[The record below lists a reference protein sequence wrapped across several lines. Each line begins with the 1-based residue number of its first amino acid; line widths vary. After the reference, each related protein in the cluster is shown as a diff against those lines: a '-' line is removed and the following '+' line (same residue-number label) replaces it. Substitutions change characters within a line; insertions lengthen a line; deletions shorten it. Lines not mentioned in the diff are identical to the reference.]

1 MVLLNI
7 AGGVALILFGIRFL
21 RKGLERLLGH
31 GLHAWLER
39 MAKRPTRAAVAG
51 FAFGSVAPSST
62 AQTLLTLQLLNAG
75 KLSAESMLGFL
86 LGANLGITVM
96 VQLIAFR
103 IYSYYALF
111 LIVGLIGFQFM
122 KSETLRGIGQ
132 TILGIGFI
140 FLAMNL
146 ITAAARGLVGNSDF
160 EVLLG
165 VLVNHRVLL
174 VVFAA
179 VVTFLTQSST
189 ATIGL
194 ALALGETGVAGLSLL
209 LPVVLGA
216 NLGIG
221 LTSLVAGFPTWAG
234 RRLAATNLLLKTLV
248 IAGALLIYPALEAW
262 FAASPGAL
270 ARQGANFHTVFNIV
284 VTVIGVVLAVPL
296 GRLMQR
302 AVKPGQTASGMKP
315 IASHL
320 DDAALASPVFA
331 LANAG
336 RETLRLAD
344 EVKSMLE
351 GSWRALASH
360 DSELARGVR
369 KHDDRVDELNAAI
382 KLYLSRIPSDAM
394 TPRDSQLQFGLLNF
408 SSQLESIGDVI
419 DKNIC
424 GPVLAHARDGVLLHP
439 EDQAALDTLYQKV
452 LRRFDTAI
460 SVLATRD
467 RELARQFL
475 VEGDALKEWCIETQK
490 THYTRLASAA
500 VSQEIVA
507 STRFIDALNV
517 LRRISGQLNTIGHT
531 FVLQPASAVADSG
544 AG

>member
-31 GLHAWLER
+31 GLHVWLER
-39 MAKRPTRAAVAG
+39 MAQRPARAAVAG

-103 IYSYYALF
+103 IYDYYALF
-111 LIVGLIGFQFM
+111 LVAGLVSFQFM
-122 KSETLRGIGQ
+122 KSEMVRGIGQ
-132 TILGIGFI
+132 TVLGIGFI

-146 ITAAARGLVGNSDF
+146 ITDAAHGLTASSDF
-160 EVLLG
+160 QVLLG
-165 VLVNHRVLL
+165 VLVNHRLLL
-174 VVFAA
+174 VGFAA
-179 VVTFLTQSST
+179 TATFLTQSST
-189 ATIGL
+189 AVIGLGL
-194 ALALGETGVAGLSLL
+194 ALGATGVAGLSLL

-234 RRLAATNLLLKTLV
+234 RRLAATNLLLKTVV
-248 IAGALLIYPALEAW
+248 IVAALAIFPALEAW
-262 FAASPGAL
+262 FAQSPGSL
-270 ARQGANFHTVFNIV
+270 ARQGANFHTAFNLL

-302 AVKPGQTASGMKP
+302 AVKPSQTASGLAP
-315 IASHL
+315 IATHL
-320 DDAALASPVFA
+320 DKTALASPVFA
-331 LANAG
+331 LASAG

-351 GSWRALASH
+351 GSWRALVTH
-360 DSELARGVR
+360 DAELARDVR
-369 KHDDRVDELNAAI
+369 RHDDRIDELNAAI
-382 KLYLSRIPSDAM
+382 KLYLSQIPPDAM

-419 DKNIC
+419 DKNLC
-424 GPVLAHARDGVLLHP
+424 GPVLAHARDGVQLHP
-439 EDQAALDTLYQKV
+439 DDRAALDALYQKV

-475 VEGDALKEWCIETQK
+475 KDGDGLKEWCIEAQK
-490 THYTRLASAA
+490 GHYARLAAA
-500 VSQEIVA
+500 RAPQEIEA

-531 FVLQPASAVADSG
+531 FVLQTAAADDSG